1 MYEFNPITANM
12 HTTPLLQGSQ
22 NNPFTDVSLSNTA
35 TTRPPLPT
43 PDPNTLPLAPSL
55 SLTPAP
61 IPDTDTSATPQL
73 IPG

>member
-1 MYEFNPITANM
+1 MYEFNPITANL

-22 NNPFTDVSLSNTA
+22 NNPFTDVSLSNT
-35 TTRPPLPT
+35 TRPPLPT
-43 PDPNTLPLAPSL
+43 PDPNTLPLTPSL